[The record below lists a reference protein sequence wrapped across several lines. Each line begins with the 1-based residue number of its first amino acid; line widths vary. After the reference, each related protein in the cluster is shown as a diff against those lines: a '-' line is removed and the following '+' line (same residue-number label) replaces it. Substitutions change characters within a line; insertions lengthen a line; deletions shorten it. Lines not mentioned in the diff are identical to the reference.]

1 MSKTEW
7 GWFRVLYVILAVLY
21 IFAGIMLIANPQMF
35 AGSMIAMI
43 GWLAIIY
50 GIVLVGSYFM
60 ATNFKS
66 GYTLVTGIILIL
78 VGILIVCNLF
88 EASIALGIVAAIGFL
103 VVGVFKIYQA
113 IFVKNMGISTWWTV
127 LILAVCNIA
136 IGLIMMFNLN
146 DSGTL
151 ITILIGT
158 NLLVNGVS
166 DIMLALTGF

>member
-1 MSKTEW
+1 MSKTDW
-7 GWFRVLYVILAVLY
+7 GWFRVLYVILAILY
-21 IFAGIMLIANPQMF
+21 IFAGIMLITYPQMF

-50 GIVLVGSYFM
+50 GIMLVASYFM

-66 GYTLVTGIILIL
+66 GFTLVTGIILIL

-88 EASIALGIVAAIGFL
+88 EASVALGIVAAIGFL
-103 VVGVFKIYQA
+103 AVGVFKIYQA
-113 IFVKNMGISTWWTV
+113 VFVKEMGISTWWTV
-127 LILAVCNIA
+127 LILAICNIA

-158 NLLVNGVS
+158 NLLVNGFS
-166 DIMLALTGF
+166 DMMLAFVGF